1 MESTMFELVEP
12 FANILNNSNNLNP
25 KTKLIPHSR
34 LTFILSYSFLDS
46 PAEQIVIFKLICNPR
61 AEKK

>member
-1 MESTMFELVEP
+1 MFELVEP

-34 LTFILSYSFLDS
+34 FDFYFIVYFLDS

-61 AEKK
+61 AENKIEDS